1 MIATVQTAAEHGL
14 SMRSSECAR
23 LVGGELVGGDAIVHG
38 LSIDSRTL
46 RSGQLFVA
54 LRGPNFD
61 GHTFVGDA
69 HARGAA
75 ALLVEGPVA
84 EGLPQIIVE
93 DSRQALGQLTSR
105 WRQRLTLSLVA
116 VTGSNGKTTVK
127 EMIASIL
134 GRRGSTLA
142 TQGNLNNDIGVPL
155 TLSRLSEQHNF
166 AVLELGANHAGEI
179 AYLAQ
184 LVRPTVALITNA
196 GPAHLE
202 GFGSL
207 EGVARAKG
215 EIYGALSDE
224 GTAIINSDDQFASLW
239 RQLARDRTQ
248 ITFGLDTAAD
258 VRAEY
263 ELGPR
268 GTRMHLFTPVG
279 DVHLDLQLAGRH
291 NVMNAL
297 AAAAAAIAVGCTLQQ
312 VAEGL
317 ERIAPVKGR
326 LQVKRG
332 LRGSCV
338 IDDTYNANP
347 ESLRAALQV
356 LKAYP
361 GRRFLALG
369 DMAELGE
376 RAVESH
382 VEAGR
387 VARAAGVDRLYAVGE
402 LARAAVENFDGQA
415 KHYSSKRSLATE
427 LREDLDADV
436 AVLVKGSRG
445 MGMEEIVDAIAETSG
460 R

>member
-1 MIATVQTAAEHGL
+1 MGVIGQAAQGQGL
-14 SMRSSECAR
+14 SMSSSECAR
-23 LVGGELVGGDAIVHG
+23 LLDAELVGGDAVVHG

-46 RSGQLFVA
+46 LPGQLFVA
-54 LRGPNFD
+54 LRGPSFD
-61 GHTFVGDA
+61 GHAFVGDA

-75 ALLVEGPVA
+75 ALVVEHPVTD
-84 EGLPQIIVE
+84 ELPQVIVK

-105 WRQRLTLSLVA
+105 WRQRLRLPLVA
-116 VTGSNGKTTVK
+116 ITGSNGKTTVK

-134 GRRGSTLA
+134 SLLGPTLA
-142 TQGNLNNDIGVPL
+142 TRGNLNNEIGVPL
-155 TLSRLSEQHNF
+155 TLSCLSPQHRF

-184 LVRPTVALITNA
+184 LVQPTVALITNA

-202 GFGSL
+202 GFGSI

-215 EIYGALSDE
+215 EIYGALGDD
-224 GTAIINSDDQFASLW
+224 GTAVLNKDDKFAPLW
-239 RQLARDRTQ
+239 RQLAKDHRQ
-248 ITFGLDTAAD
+248 ITFGLDTVAD

-263 ELGPR
+263 ELGAR
-268 GTRMHLFTPVG
+268 GTSVHLFTPIG
-279 DVHLDLQLAGRH
+279 DVRFDLQLAGRH

-297 AAAAAAIAVGCTLQQ
+297 AAAAAAIAVGCTLEQI
-312 VAEGL
+312 ALGL

-326 LQVKRG
+326 LQVRRG
-332 LRGSCV
+332 VRGACV

-356 LKAYP
+356 LTAYP

-376 RAVESH
+376 RATQSH

-387 VARAAGVDRLYAVGE
+387 AARAAGVDRLYAVGE
-402 LARAAVENFDGQA
+402 LARAAVENFDGRA
-415 KHYSSKRSLATE
+415 KHYQSKRSLAAE

-445 MGMEEIVDAIAETSG
+445 MGMEEIVDAIAETAG